1 MRVMREM
8 ENQSQDRENASI
20 YWLYALI
27 AQTIWDKL
35 EPDTVLESI
44 SSDQQQ

>member
-1 MRVMREM
+1 MGVMREM
-8 ENQSQDRENASI
+8 EKQRQDRENASI
-20 YWLYALI
+20 CWLDALI